1 MAHYAFLNNNN
12 IVTEVIVGKNEG
24 EEGIDWEVHYGNFRN
39 QVCKRTS
46 YNTSGGQHNNG
57 GIPYRKNYAGI
68 GYTYDE
74 GRDAFIPPKPYPS
87 WILNED
93 TCLWEPPVP
102 YPTDG
107 ERYLWNE
114 ETISW
119 DLVIIAY
126 LTPVG

>member
-1 MAHYAFLNNNN
+1 MAHYSFLNENN
-12 IVTEVIVGKNEG
+12 IVTEVIVGKDEG
-24 EEGIDWEVHYGNFRN
+24 EDNTDWEQHYGNFRN

-46 YNTSGGQHNNG
+46 YNTSGGIHSSG

-74 GRDAFIPPKPYPS
+74 QRDAFIPQKPYAS
-87 WILNED
+87 FILNED

-107 ERYLWNE
+107 EQYTWNE
-114 ETISW
+114 E
-119 DLVIIAY
+119 DLQWSLVAA
-126 LTPVG
+126 L

>member
-1 MAHYAFLNNNN
+1 MAHYTFLDNNN

-24 EEGIDWEVHYGNFRN
+24 EDNTDWEVHYGNFRG

-46 YNTSGGQHNNG
+46 YNTSGGIHSSG

-68 GYTYDE
+68 GYSYDE
-74 GRDAFIPPKPYPS
+74 QRDAFISPKPYES

-93 TCLWEPPVP
+93 TCLWGAPVP

-107 ERYLWNE
+107 EQYTWNE

-126 LTPVG
+126 PS

>member
-1 MAHYAFLNNNN
+1 MAHYSFLNENN

-24 EEGIDWEVHYGNFRN
+24 EEGIDWEVHYGNFRG

-46 YNTSGGQHNNG
+46 YNTSGGIHSSG

-68 GYTYDE
+68 GYIYDE
-74 GRDAFIPPKPYPS
+74 QRDAFIPQKPYAS
-87 WILNED
+87 FILNED

-107 ERYLWNE
+107 EQYTWNE
-114 ETISW
+114 E
-119 DLVIIAY
+119 DLQWSLVAA
-126 LTPVG
+126 L